1 MGYYISTNYQLN
13 IWNSYYIVCK
23 RGKIIVEEQFIIF
36 NLGKES
42 YAAQI
47 SQVKEIIYYTEL
59 TRILELLK
67 VLRLISKMVK
77 R

>member
-1 MGYYISTNYQLN
+1 M
-13 IWNSYYIVCK
+13 
-23 RGKIIVEEQFIIF
+23 EEQFVIF
-36 NLGKES
+36 HLGKEV

-47 SQVKEIIYYTEL
+47 SQVKEIIYYTEP
-59 TRILELLK
+59 TRILESLK